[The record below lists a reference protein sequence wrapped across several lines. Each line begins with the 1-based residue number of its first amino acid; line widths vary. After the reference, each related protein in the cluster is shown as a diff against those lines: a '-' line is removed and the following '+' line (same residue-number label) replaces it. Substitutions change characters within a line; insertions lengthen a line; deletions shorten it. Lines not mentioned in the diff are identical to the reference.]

1 MGSLIRLLPQKQLGD
16 FYAKVILPPVTYGL
30 TVWGSRNTTHGL
42 NNLEKLHA
50 RAGRIV
56 YGLPWDTSTEDVLMR
71 TGWDSLETMYK
82 LRLTEFV
89 FKCLKGYT
97 VTEFK
102 NLFLERNWGRRRN
115 ENTIL
120 PRPETNFIRNSIRFR
135 GAIAW
140 NTLTNKETRAKTL
153 KEFKRCL
160 VKFDTDKMHFEPI
173 LATTKNRDIGYEYF

>member
-1 MGSLIRLLPQKQLGD
+1 MQ
-16 FYAKVILPPVTYGL
+16 
-30 TVWGSRNTTHGL
+30 
-42 NNLEKLHA
+42 
-50 RAGRIV
+50 
-56 YGLPWDTSTEDVLMR
+56 
-71 TGWDSLETMYK
+71 DSMNSMNSMN
-82 LRLTEFV
+82 V
-89 FKCLKGYT
+89 
-97 VTEFK
+97 
-102 NLFLERNWGRRRN
+102 
-115 ENTIL
+115 IL